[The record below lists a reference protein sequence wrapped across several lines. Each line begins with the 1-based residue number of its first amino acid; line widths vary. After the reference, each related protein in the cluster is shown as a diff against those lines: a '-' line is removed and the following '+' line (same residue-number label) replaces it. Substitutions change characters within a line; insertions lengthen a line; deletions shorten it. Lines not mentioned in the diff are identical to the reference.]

1 VKKAKKP
8 TKAAPIV
15 LPKGYVAGR
24 LIEDLSGLVN
34 EARVY
39 RSAYERLT
47 GAVDELAK
55 RSPYRALAVDL
66 KGLLERNAATN
77 GGAS

>member
-1 VKKAKKP
+1 MKKAKKP
-8 TKAAPIV
+8 TKAPPIT

-47 GAVDELAK
+47 KAVDELAK
-55 RSPYRALAVDL
+55 MNPYKGLVGDL
-66 KGLLERNAATN
+66 KATLEQSKAMN
-77 GGAS
+77 GGAR